1 MRASATVFAA
11 FVALLAAL
19 LAASGAQA
27 AANATLS
34 LAKTASVATVKP
46 GEQLSYDL
54 NIGCSGLTGGCLNAT
69 ITDTLPAELEVTSLP
84 SSSSERDVSYDPAT
98 RLLTITFKIP
108 LAGGGNGL
116 PAGTSRKIPVG
127 MRLPV
132 ETTVKNGQLIPNS
145 ATATADNA
153 APKTSS
159 ATVQAEIPVVVRPV
173 ATKGWSPSSAIAQS
187 GAHSTITLGSRN
199 ASSTSAD
206 VRQLRVT
213 DTTPATFDAFDV
225 TGLGPVSQYPPGTD
239 RVIVGTCSKPINSPC
254 AEGEWVESGQQS
266 GGGALSPPPGVTLAN
281 VTGVRFTFV
290 NAAGTTIPYSADAG
304 AVALPVVL
312 RDNFRA
318 SGQPIQPQ
326 TRLTI
331 ANKATPAAVVQGGGT
346 TVGTDA
352 SANFAIE
359 PDTITVQATKNMFAD
374 NAGNW
379 TANGKI
385 VAGEDSGVTMTLN
398 VKNTSAG
405 PVKTMVIDEPSTS
418 APQDFAK
425 IDVVKG
431 RFTWPNGTTS
441 ATLTVVCRSGANP
454 PPVVYQRQGA
464 PATVDITNFGCA
476 AGVFP
481 ASVRLSYLGQDQT
494 GDGTIVPTAS
504 GQLDLH
510 GAAAGATTPGPLT
523 NCFDG
528 TATTPQSSSSA
539 AVACKTVTVVS
550 ASSGVGNAVKSTSG
564 VTTIIPG
571 QAMKF
576 DLSFKN
582 TGNVP
587 VTGAYIADPPT
598 PGPPFDVVRLV
609 NLSASSSPT
618 HVLEVFDPTAGTYV
632 TYNSGNAALLLRAT
646 GIRVRVTGALAP
658 GTTFH
663 VSYNVMLRDN
673 PTPPV
678 GTTFNNCAQIGID
691 GIPSGTPVCGPTI
704 TVKDAAASASISKL
718 ISPASVLRPEPGLPA
733 QKVTVKHQIQNN
745 GPAYL
750 KRLILTDT
758 DTDFFDAVDFGANM
772 RVNFPP
778 GANRVQID
786 VCTSA
791 ANCTADTFVN
801 GTPTAST
808 TPGLPAG
815 VTADQVN
822 GVRLTFSNSNNGY
835 SILPGANYPAGGN
848 CPGASF
854 CFDAT
859 ARQFLKSAPSTPIP
873 ASNQDTSTGAGESS
887 LQTPGTTFP
896 IPPSSA
902 ALDVVNGAAQIRFAK
917 GPQSRIG
924 PGDTAPFDLL
934 LENTGTTAIVDPVI
948 SDPLPDALTLDENAP
963 GGSPGRPFVITYPA
977 LPSGYPPLPPDQVT
991 YTPTKVGNRITQV
1004 AWTFTGWNLPPGGKV
1019 NIRIYVGLTPGTP
1032 AGSIITNTGGAHGSN
1047 STISCAT
1054 GNPPVNDGPYGPGLY
1069 CTASAAVTSLA
1080 GNAVDSRKWSAG
1092 DPALGFL
1099 NTTNGTVVP
1108 TTDPG
1113 CPQYIDAGVTYTR
1126 YPCAPIVNP
1135 GDPIKFLIR
1144 MVNAGTNDLIKAVA
1158 VDGLPVV
1165 GDTGVL
1171 LSGDPRGTQWNNR
1184 PTMLTPVVNTE
1195 GYTGLVTEYTN
1206 NTFPGATFC
1215 TNNLQPAP
1223 GDTCPATAFDAP
1235 FSSGATGFRTTM
1247 TFPDQAPLAPG
1258 QGVTLTWT
1266 MQTPL
1271 TLSTPETMPLAW
1283 NSFAQKSTFTGNVE
1297 EPATEPLKAG
1307 AALRFG
1313 TVVIS
1318 KSVIGIPPGVTLPT
1332 FPMAYRCSVNGT
1344 EISTG
1349 AVNVDDG
1356 ATVTLP
1362 LQPTGALCAIWETNA
1377 NGGSSP
1383 NEGEG
1388 NAQIVTVPD
1397 PNTTPDGVTVP
1408 IENSFQAGR
1417 LTISKTVSGAAAN
1430 VPLEGGGTVG
1440 GNSFPFEVSCEFPD
1454 GGAILPGFPMAFNL
1468 ANGETRV
1475 LDASTG
1481 TSLPA
1486 GSVCLVTEGNNH
1498 SASRTVLVADGSDPV
1513 TGDSIQVTVK
1523 PDFSGGSQVSVDNQ
1537 YDAGTIRL
1545 TKTLSGDASQ
1555 WAQGPYQFRTDCT
1568 FGGATLTP
1576 VTTTLTPTSLTADIT
1591 PLPVGAACAVY
1602 ETSAGDSPK
1611 PTPEL
1616 IANVIVPAQAAPP
1629 VAVDADNPY
1638 PAGHVSLTKAVDGAA
1653 AGQVTNAKFD
1663 LRVQCQRDLVGGGT
1677 EIILDKTVTL
1687 VAGETVTGTEALPL
1701 GAKCWATETANGGA
1715 TATVIDYPDVDH
1727 AVVITEQT
1735 PNVTVTAT
1743 NTFDAGSI
1751 IVTKRATGRAP
1762 AGADYSFTLACTMP
1776 TTSGTPGSTYP
1787 VTLAPSDS
1795 TFSLK
1800 ATQSRTVAVPRGAT
1814 CRVVEAN
1821 SHGAKTVTYTDAAG
1835 KPNGGIADITPT
1847 GTVNVTNIFPT
1858 GPTGCPLTV
1867 NGLPAST
1874 LIARNGTTLVVAW
1887 ARTSSQCAIVI
1898 GGNISG
1904 VKVQCAPNLAGRG
1917 ELVFCR
1923 GVVTAGA
1930 RIKVQTFGYPGVVA
1944 KVTITATPKPGVTGY
1959 NATSWIRNWRVR

>member
-1 MRASATVFAA
+1 M
-11 FVALLAAL
+11 
-19 LAASGAQA
+19 
-27 AANATLS
+27 
-34 LAKTASVATVKP
+34 
-46 GEQLSYDL
+46 
-54 NIGCSGLTGGCLNAT
+54 
-69 ITDTLPAELEVTSLP
+69 
-84 SSSSERDVSYDPAT
+84 
-98 RLLTITFKIP
+98 
-108 LAGGGNGL
+108 
-116 PAGTSRKIPVG
+116 
-127 MRLPV
+127 
-132 ETTVKNGQLIPNS
+132 
-145 ATATADNA
+145 
-153 APKTSS
+153 
-159 ATVQAEIPVVVRPV
+159 
-173 ATKGWSPSSAIAQS
+173 
-187 GAHSTITLGSRN
+187 
-199 ASSTSAD
+199 
-206 VRQLRVT
+206 
-213 DTTPATFDAFDV
+213 
-225 TGLGPVSQYPPGTD
+225 
-239 RVIVGTCSKPINSPC
+239 
-254 AEGEWVESGQQS
+254 
-266 GGGALSPPPGVTLAN
+266 
-281 VTGVRFTFV
+281 
-290 NAAGTTIPYSADAG
+290 
-304 AVALPVVL
+304 
-312 RDNFRA
+312 
-318 SGQPIQPQ
+318 
-326 TRLTI
+326 
-331 ANKATPAAVVQGGGT
+331 
-346 TVGTDA
+346 
-352 SANFAIE
+352 
-359 PDTITVQATKNMFAD
+359 
-374 NAGNW
+374 
-379 TANGKI
+379 
-385 VAGEDSGVTMTLN
+385 
-398 VKNTSAG
+398 
-405 PVKTMVIDEPSTS
+405 
-418 APQDFAK
+418 
-425 IDVVKG
+425 
-431 RFTWPNGTTS
+431 
-441 ATLTVVCRSGANP
+441 
-454 PPVVYQRQGA
+454 
-464 PATVDITNFGCA
+464 
-476 AGVFP
+476 
-481 ASVRLSYLGQDQT
+481 
-494 GDGTIVPTAS
+494 
-504 GQLDLH
+504 
-510 GAAAGATTPGPLT
+510 
-523 NCFDG
+523 
-528 TATTPQSSSSA
+528 
-539 AVACKTVTVVS
+539 
-550 ASSGVGNAVKSTSG
+550 
-564 VTTIIPG
+564 
-571 QAMKF
+571 
-576 DLSFKN
+576 
-582 TGNVP
+582 
-587 VTGAYIADPPT
+587 
-598 PGPPFDVVRLV
+598 
-609 NLSASSSPT
+609 
-618 HVLEVFDPTAGTYV
+618 
-632 TYNSGNAALLLRAT
+632 
-646 GIRVRVTGALAP
+646 
-658 GTTFH
+658 
-663 VSYNVMLRDN
+663 
-673 PTPPV
+673 
-678 GTTFNNCAQIGID
+678 
-691 GIPSGTPVCGPTI
+691 
-704 TVKDAAASASISKL
+704 
-718 ISPASVLRPEPGLPA
+718 
-733 QKVTVKHQIQNN
+733 
-745 GPAYL
+745 
-750 KRLILTDT
+750 
-758 DTDFFDAVDFGANM
+758 
-772 RVNFPP
+772 
-778 GANRVQID
+778 
-786 VCTSA
+786 
-791 ANCTADTFVN
+791 
-801 GTPTAST
+801 
-808 TPGLPAG
+808 
-815 VTADQVN
+815 
-822 GVRLTFSNSNNGY
+822 
-835 SILPGANYPAGGN
+835 
-848 CPGASF
+848 
-854 CFDAT
+854 
-859 ARQFLKSAPSTPIP
+859 
-873 ASNQDTSTGAGESS
+873 
-887 LQTPGTTFP
+887 
-896 IPPSSA
+896 
-902 ALDVVNGAAQIRFAK
+902 
-917 GPQSRIG
+917 
-924 PGDTAPFDLL
+924 
-934 LENTGTTAIVDPVI
+934 
-948 SDPLPDALTLDENAP
+948 
-963 GGSPGRPFVITYPA
+963 
-977 LPSGYPPLPPDQVT
+977 
-991 YTPTKVGNRITQV
+991 
-1004 AWTFTGWNLPPGGKV
+1004 
-1019 NIRIYVGLTPGTP
+1019 
-1032 AGSIITNTGGAHGSN
+1032 
-1047 STISCAT
+1047 
-1054 GNPPVNDGPYGPGLY
+1054 
-1069 CTASAAVTSLA
+1069 
-1080 GNAVDSRKWSAG
+1080 
-1092 DPALGFL
+1092 
-1099 NTTNGTVVP
+1099 
-1108 TTDPG
+1108 
-1113 CPQYIDAGVTYTR
+1113 
-1126 YPCAPIVNP
+1126 NP
-1135 GDPIKFLIR
+1135 GDAIKFLIR

>member
-1 MRASATVFAA
+1 M
-11 FVALLAAL
+11 
-19 LAASGAQA
+19 
-27 AANATLS
+27 
-34 LAKTASVATVKP
+34 
-46 GEQLSYDL
+46 
-54 NIGCSGLTGGCLNAT
+54 
-69 ITDTLPAELEVTSLP
+69 
-84 SSSSERDVSYDPAT
+84 
-98 RLLTITFKIP
+98 
-108 LAGGGNGL
+108 
-116 PAGTSRKIPVG
+116 
-127 MRLPV
+127 
-132 ETTVKNGQLIPNS
+132 
-145 ATATADNA
+145 
-153 APKTSS
+153 
-159 ATVQAEIPVVVRPV
+159 
-173 ATKGWSPSSAIAQS
+173 
-187 GAHSTITLGSRN
+187 
-199 ASSTSAD
+199 
-206 VRQLRVT
+206 
-213 DTTPATFDAFDV
+213 
-225 TGLGPVSQYPPGTD
+225 
-239 RVIVGTCSKPINSPC
+239 
-254 AEGEWVESGQQS
+254 
-266 GGGALSPPPGVTLAN
+266 
-281 VTGVRFTFV
+281 
-290 NAAGTTIPYSADAG
+290 
-304 AVALPVVL
+304 
-312 RDNFRA
+312 
-318 SGQPIQPQ
+318 
-326 TRLTI
+326 
-331 ANKATPAAVVQGGGT
+331 
-346 TVGTDA
+346 
-352 SANFAIE
+352 
-359 PDTITVQATKNMFAD
+359 
-374 NAGNW
+374 
-379 TANGKI
+379 
-385 VAGEDSGVTMTLN
+385 
-398 VKNTSAG
+398 
-405 PVKTMVIDEPSTS
+405 
-418 APQDFAK
+418 
-425 IDVVKG
+425 
-431 RFTWPNGTTS
+431 
-441 ATLTVVCRSGANP
+441 
-454 PPVVYQRQGA
+454 
-464 PATVDITNFGCA
+464 
-476 AGVFP
+476 
-481 ASVRLSYLGQDQT
+481 
-494 GDGTIVPTAS
+494 
-504 GQLDLH
+504 
-510 GAAAGATTPGPLT
+510 
-523 NCFDG
+523 
-528 TATTPQSSSSA
+528 
-539 AVACKTVTVVS
+539 
-550 ASSGVGNAVKSTSG
+550 
-564 VTTIIPG
+564 
-571 QAMKF
+571 
-576 DLSFKN
+576 
-582 TGNVP
+582 
-587 VTGAYIADPPT
+587 
-598 PGPPFDVVRLV
+598 
-609 NLSASSSPT
+609 
-618 HVLEVFDPTAGTYV
+618 
-632 TYNSGNAALLLRAT
+632 
-646 GIRVRVTGALAP
+646 
-658 GTTFH
+658 
-663 VSYNVMLRDN
+663 
-673 PTPPV
+673 
-678 GTTFNNCAQIGID
+678 
-691 GIPSGTPVCGPTI
+691 
-704 TVKDAAASASISKL
+704 
-718 ISPASVLRPEPGLPA
+718 
-733 QKVTVKHQIQNN
+733 
-745 GPAYL
+745 
-750 KRLILTDT
+750 
-758 DTDFFDAVDFGANM
+758 
-772 RVNFPP
+772 
-778 GANRVQID
+778 
-786 VCTSA
+786 
-791 ANCTADTFVN
+791 
-801 GTPTAST
+801 
-808 TPGLPAG
+808 
-815 VTADQVN
+815 
-822 GVRLTFSNSNNGY
+822 
-835 SILPGANYPAGGN
+835 
-848 CPGASF
+848 
-854 CFDAT
+854 
-859 ARQFLKSAPSTPIP
+859 
-873 ASNQDTSTGAGESS
+873 
-887 LQTPGTTFP
+887 
-896 IPPSSA
+896 
-902 ALDVVNGAAQIRFAK
+902 
-917 GPQSRIG
+917 
-924 PGDTAPFDLL
+924 
-934 LENTGTTAIVDPVI
+934 
-948 SDPLPDALTLDENAP
+948 
-963 GGSPGRPFVITYPA
+963 
-977 LPSGYPPLPPDQVT
+977 
-991 YTPTKVGNRITQV
+991 
-1004 AWTFTGWNLPPGGKV
+1004 
-1019 NIRIYVGLTPGTP
+1019 
-1032 AGSIITNTGGAHGSN
+1032 
-1047 STISCAT
+1047 
-1054 GNPPVNDGPYGPGLY
+1054 
-1069 CTASAAVTSLA
+1069 
-1080 GNAVDSRKWSAG
+1080 
-1092 DPALGFL
+1092 
-1099 NTTNGTVVP
+1099 
-1108 TTDPG
+1108 
-1113 CPQYIDAGVTYTR
+1113 
-1126 YPCAPIVNP
+1126 NP
-1135 GDPIKFLIR
+1135 GDAIKFLIR

-1195 GYTGLVTEYTN
+1195 GYAGVVTEYTN

-1235 FSSGATGFRTTM
+1235 FASGATGFRTTM

>member
-1 MRASATVFAA
+1 M
-11 FVALLAAL
+11 
-19 LAASGAQA
+19 
-27 AANATLS
+27 
-34 LAKTASVATVKP
+34 
-46 GEQLSYDL
+46 
-54 NIGCSGLTGGCLNAT
+54 
-69 ITDTLPAELEVTSLP
+69 
-84 SSSSERDVSYDPAT
+84 
-98 RLLTITFKIP
+98 
-108 LAGGGNGL
+108 
-116 PAGTSRKIPVG
+116 
-127 MRLPV
+127 
-132 ETTVKNGQLIPNS
+132 
-145 ATATADNA
+145 
-153 APKTSS
+153 
-159 ATVQAEIPVVVRPV
+159 
-173 ATKGWSPSSAIAQS
+173 
-187 GAHSTITLGSRN
+187 
-199 ASSTSAD
+199 
-206 VRQLRVT
+206 
-213 DTTPATFDAFDV
+213 
-225 TGLGPVSQYPPGTD
+225 
-239 RVIVGTCSKPINSPC
+239 
-254 AEGEWVESGQQS
+254 
-266 GGGALSPPPGVTLAN
+266 
-281 VTGVRFTFV
+281 
-290 NAAGTTIPYSADAG
+290 
-304 AVALPVVL
+304 
-312 RDNFRA
+312 
-318 SGQPIQPQ
+318 
-326 TRLTI
+326 
-331 ANKATPAAVVQGGGT
+331 
-346 TVGTDA
+346 
-352 SANFAIE
+352 
-359 PDTITVQATKNMFAD
+359 
-374 NAGNW
+374 
-379 TANGKI
+379 
-385 VAGEDSGVTMTLN
+385 
-398 VKNTSAG
+398 
-405 PVKTMVIDEPSTS
+405 
-418 APQDFAK
+418 
-425 IDVVKG
+425 
-431 RFTWPNGTTS
+431 
-441 ATLTVVCRSGANP
+441 
-454 PPVVYQRQGA
+454 
-464 PATVDITNFGCA
+464 
-476 AGVFP
+476 
-481 ASVRLSYLGQDQT
+481 
-494 GDGTIVPTAS
+494 
-504 GQLDLH
+504 
-510 GAAAGATTPGPLT
+510 
-523 NCFDG
+523 
-528 TATTPQSSSSA
+528 
-539 AVACKTVTVVS
+539 
-550 ASSGVGNAVKSTSG
+550 
-564 VTTIIPG
+564 
-571 QAMKF
+571 
-576 DLSFKN
+576 
-582 TGNVP
+582 
-587 VTGAYIADPPT
+587 
-598 PGPPFDVVRLV
+598 
-609 NLSASSSPT
+609 
-618 HVLEVFDPTAGTYV
+618 
-632 TYNSGNAALLLRAT
+632 
-646 GIRVRVTGALAP
+646 
-658 GTTFH
+658 
-663 VSYNVMLRDN
+663 
-673 PTPPV
+673 
-678 GTTFNNCAQIGID
+678 
-691 GIPSGTPVCGPTI
+691 
-704 TVKDAAASASISKL
+704 
-718 ISPASVLRPEPGLPA
+718 
-733 QKVTVKHQIQNN
+733 
-745 GPAYL
+745 
-750 KRLILTDT
+750 
-758 DTDFFDAVDFGANM
+758 
-772 RVNFPP
+772 
-778 GANRVQID
+778 
-786 VCTSA
+786 
-791 ANCTADTFVN
+791 
-801 GTPTAST
+801 
-808 TPGLPAG
+808 
-815 VTADQVN
+815 
-822 GVRLTFSNSNNGY
+822 
-835 SILPGANYPAGGN
+835 
-848 CPGASF
+848 
-854 CFDAT
+854 
-859 ARQFLKSAPSTPIP
+859 
-873 ASNQDTSTGAGESS
+873 
-887 LQTPGTTFP
+887 
-896 IPPSSA
+896 
-902 ALDVVNGAAQIRFAK
+902 
-917 GPQSRIG
+917 
-924 PGDTAPFDLL
+924 
-934 LENTGTTAIVDPVI
+934 
-948 SDPLPDALTLDENAP
+948 
-963 GGSPGRPFVITYPA
+963 
-977 LPSGYPPLPPDQVT
+977 
-991 YTPTKVGNRITQV
+991 
-1004 AWTFTGWNLPPGGKV
+1004 
-1019 NIRIYVGLTPGTP
+1019 
-1032 AGSIITNTGGAHGSN
+1032 
-1047 STISCAT
+1047 
-1054 GNPPVNDGPYGPGLY
+1054 
-1069 CTASAAVTSLA
+1069 
-1080 GNAVDSRKWSAG
+1080 
-1092 DPALGFL
+1092 
-1099 NTTNGTVVP
+1099 
-1108 TTDPG
+1108 
-1113 CPQYIDAGVTYTR
+1113 
-1126 YPCAPIVNP
+1126 NP

-1235 FSSGATGFRTTM
+1235 FASGATGFRTTM